1 MERPSILVSVSLRR
15 PRAMGGEIS
24 EVFPVLSSD
33 TNDEITE
40 YARVW
45 TGFRSNYKRGGVEDN
60 IGENTVDPM
69 SKCW

>member
-1 MERPSILVSVSLRR
+1 
-15 PRAMGGEIS
+15 MGGEIS

-69 SKCW
+69 SKFW